1 MINLKR
7 GDLILLFGYSRL
19 LTEVQ
24 ILLSYSQEIGYK
36 TILFTDLLANDL
48 LSQADLVLYSCRG
61 EPNDYHSVVV
71 PMMLLDLL
79 IMKTSQAVGG
89 GLEKAQKLQEL
100 RGRYS
105 GMLKR

>member
-1 MINLKR
+1 
-7 GDLILLFGYSRL
+7 
-19 LTEVQ
+19 
-24 ILLSYSQEIGYK
+24 
-36 TILFTDLLANDL
+36 
-48 LSQADLVLYSCRG
+48 
-61 EPNDYHSVVV
+61 
-71 PMMLLDLL
+71 MMLLDLL